1 MAILYEERQ
10 TYILV
15 GDNLST
21 LQNLIMFPRDTLYP
35 NQNNEPIYPEDVLVL
50 SNNIV
55 QGTMDLD
62 ERIADGDFILGKLY
76 SSKFECDL
84 YNVETNLTG
93 KFIHIYQTPWV
104 DDEDNTAEVEIFP
117 IFFGYID
124 ECSGDRL
131 GTDYHIVAYDL
142 AYYYGK
148 INIADWWNSYWETEF
163 NAQTLGYNVNN
174 LDFEVMLKSALTYC
188 GITFDFT
195 FPEDGADCD
204 NSKMLFWVSQYRTT
218 VGSITYWKSKYYH
231 TELSTLYLSDL
242 IESAC
247 QLSLV
252 TPRFNRLGVFTIL
265 DILDIQYH
273 DHPVTPEYVYLT
285 DNYDKGSLS
294 LSEVQASVYQTI
306 KVGYASNWQN
316 PVNAEY
322 NYKFEPLDN
331 EEVEGSKTFEMGN
344 NVLLYALRPFLD
356 NTTLDLVSGGP
367 TAYGLKHKAQNI
379 IDNLYFMLQYYL
391 CSVDLLISVTDD
403 VLGKNALLEIDDET
417 YIFPIMHT
425 EYKDCQLITQTVEA
439 TGTSP
444 KESDTDDSISYS
456 ETLNNETLDSVASNV
471 DTLQDSV
478 EDIQTT
484 LSADYQSIANKS
496 VGQTTYTDLL
506 SVDLVAGTYQVSGY
520 CWFTSNTVG
529 YRQLLIT
536 DTSQGSSGIKYGFN
550 VRSDASQ
557 TGGTTLVISN
567 VLELDTDTT
576 LYLVGYQ
583 NGTPTTPYHLSVN
596 ATLSYIRIK

>member
-1 MAILYEERQ
+1 MAILYDERQ

-15 GDNLST
+15 GDTLST
-21 LQNLIMFPRDTLYP
+21 LQNLIMFPQDTLYP
-35 NQNNEPIYPEDVLVL
+35 NQNNESIYPEDVLIL

-62 ERIADGDFILGKLY
+62 ERIADGDFVLGKLY

-84 YNVETNLTG
+84 YNVTTNLTG
-93 KFIHIYQTPWV
+93 KFIHIYQTPWI
-104 DDEDNTAEVEIFP
+104 DDEDEETEVDVFP

-124 ECSGDRL
+124 SCSGDRL
-131 GTDYHIVAYDL
+131 GTDYHIIAYDL

-163 NAQTLGYNVNN
+163 DAQTLGYNVNN
-174 LDFEVMLKSALTYC
+174 LNFETMLKSALTYC

-195 FPEDGADCD
+195 FPIDGGDGD
-204 NSKMLFWVSQYRTT
+204 NNKMLFWVSQYRTT

-252 TPRFNRLGVFTIL
+252 TPRFDRTGIFTIL
-265 DILDIQYH
+265 DILEIQH
-273 DHPVTPEYVYLT
+273 HTAPVIREYVYLD
-285 DNYDKGSLS
+285 DNYDKGSLN
-294 LSEVQASVYQTI
+294 LSETQASIYQSI

-316 PVNAEY
+316 PVSAEY
-322 NYKFEPLDN
+322 NYNFDDTIDT
-331 EEVEGSKTFEMGN
+331 KTFEMSN
-344 NVLLYALRPFLD
+344 NVLLYGLRPFLN

-367 TAYGLKHKAQNI
+367 TAYGLIHKAQNI
-379 IDNLYFMLQYYL
+379 IDNLYVQLQYYL
-391 CSVDLLISVTDD
+391 CSVDLLISHTDD
-403 VLGKNALLEIDDET
+403 ILGKSASLSIDNET
-417 YIFPIMHT
+417 YVFPILHT

-444 KESDTDDSISYS
+444 NESDTDNSISYS

-471 DTLQDSV
+471 DTLQSDV

-484 LSADYQSIANKS
+484 LSADYQSITNKAIYNN
-496 VGQTTYTDLL
+496 TYTDIL
-506 SVDLVAGTYQVSGY
+506 SMDLSAGTYQINGY
-520 CWFTSNTVG
+520 CWFTSNQTG

-536 DTSQGSSGIKYGFN
+536 NTSQGSSGIRYGFN
-550 VRSDASQ
+550 VGSDARQ

-567 VLELDTDTT
+567 VLELTSDTT
-576 LYLVGYQ
+576 IYLVGYQ
-583 NGTPTTPYHLSVN
+583 NGTSTSPYTLDVN
-596 ATLSYIRIK
+596 ATLSYMRIK